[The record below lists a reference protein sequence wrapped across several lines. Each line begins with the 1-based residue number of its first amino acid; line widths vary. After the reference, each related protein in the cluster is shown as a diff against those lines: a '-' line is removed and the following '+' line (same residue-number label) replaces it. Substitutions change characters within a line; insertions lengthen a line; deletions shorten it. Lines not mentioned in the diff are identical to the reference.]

1 MRALD
6 LVSDLLV
13 GWLASY
19 QENADPSC
27 GQTTPVH
34 GEQRWLHSSTADS
47 SYVRGLRYPAMS

>member
-1 MRALD
+1 MRPSTLF
-6 LVSDLLV
+6 LVSWWMARD
-13 GWLASY
+13 SY